1 MELFV
6 THNLI
11 LITFLLQTPI
21 SLFFLFFAL
30 HIQKRKKKENMVVLL
45 YFFDSQFIFSFG
57 DHEVNHNVDFSGFNI
72 IMETIYP
79 YKKDNKHNTLW
90 HK

>member
-1 MELFV
+1 
-6 THNLI
+6 
-11 LITFLLQTPI
+11 
-21 SLFFLFFAL
+21 
-30 HIQKRKKKENMVVLL
+30 MVVLW
-45 YFFDSQFIFSFG
+45 YIYDSQFIFSFG
-57 DHEVNHNVDFSGFNI
+57 DHEVDHNVDFSGYN